1 MATLP
6 PTGNSGERLD
16 LKIGGQSFGLTSRDL
31 IPVLILILAC
41 VAGYLLYLALDQRLV
56 HMREVQ
62 VHIMEGLAR
71 NHEATIVES
80 QAMRELHYTQ
90 MDYFRKLLTTMDHNM
105 SHGPTERYP
114 LELVPP
120 PGMTKPP
127 QTP

>member
-1 MATLP
+1 MADEQEHAKL
-6 PTGNSGERLD
+6 SGS
-16 LKIGGQSFGLTSRDL
+16 IAGQSFAITTRDL
-31 IPVLILILAC
+31 IPVLLLLVGG
-41 VAGYLLYLALDQRLV
+41 VAGYLVYLALDQRLA

-62 VHIMEGLAR
+62 VHIMEGLAK
-71 NHEATIVES
+71 NHEATILES

-120 PGMTKPP
+120 PSAKPP
-127 QTP
+127 P